1 MNSGANGADIPAHVR
16 NSFQF
21 VIPVPL
27 HRAAPLFG
35 PEGNDAGPAG
45 TGTPNF
51 CIRIRGRTFR
61 ERSSPFSKA
70 HTPPC
75 GSTPSSIRMEAVCNM
90 CLSYPAPSCLPWTF
104 GSPHSI
110 RPAQAWR

>member
-16 NSFQF
+16 NSFQLSQYLC
-21 VIPVPL
+21 I
-27 HRAAPLFG
+27 APLRSLARR
-35 PEGNDAGPAG
+35 GNDAGPAS
-45 TGTPNF
+45 TGIPNF
-51 CIRIRGRTFR
+51 CTPIRGRMFK

-70 HTPPC
+70 HAPPC

-90 CLSYPAPSCLPWTF
+90 CLSYPAPSCLPWRF

-110 RPAQAWR
+110 RPAQARR